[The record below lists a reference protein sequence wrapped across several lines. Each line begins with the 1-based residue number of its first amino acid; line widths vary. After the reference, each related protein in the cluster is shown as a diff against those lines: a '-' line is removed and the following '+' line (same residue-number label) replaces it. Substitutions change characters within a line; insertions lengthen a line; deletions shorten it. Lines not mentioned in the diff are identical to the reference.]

1 MLPELVATRLPHRRS
16 HPCERCA
23 ASVRPR
29 NSSFNWV
36 LLHKQ
41 KKFKLKV
48 LNFTEGRTRFRFR
61 ENTKCSEPAVEAQAS
76 ARKWVN
82 VARGFT
88 IIAQC
93 SRLSPCG
100 SR

>member
-41 KKFKLKV
+41 KILSFKFQFLRKRHQV
-48 LNFTEGRTRFRFR
+48 QVSGEY
-61 ENTKCSEPAVEAQAS
+61 KCSDAAVEAQAS

-82 VARGFT
+82 VTRGFT